1 MVHRVWV
8 AGFLEGDAEK
18 NEEEDLVTADT
29 NNNTLNI
36 DLQSFAKNTGK
47 IVQVKKNL

>member
-1 MVHRVWV
+1 M
-8 AGFLEGDAEK
+8 
-18 NEEEDLVTADT
+18 TADT
-29 NNNTLNI
+29 DNNMLNI